1 MCISTQD
8 KGSQGNNTSLRRL
21 SPISDRCFETW
32 LTSNNILRPKCY
44 CIPTTL
50 VSRLCESSMLY
61 SFIIIG
67 KPWEVWGG
75 GRTVQDMIIVLT
87 TKIKILHW
95 WSLVWHYYATCTVLH
110 TSKNICAACS
120 LDLFPL
126 CTSFLI
132 LRGWGPSCTLV
143 LRILSVS
150 EVPTTSS
157 SSFHRLYVI
166 WQQSQRLGP

>member
-1 MCISTQD
+1 MLLYSNYPCFQVMWKQYVIFIHHHWT
-8 KGSQGNNTSLRRL
+8 TSLGR
-21 SPISDRCFETW
+21 F
-32 LTSNNILRPKCY
+32 
-44 CIPTTL
+44 
-50 VSRLCESSMLY
+50 
-61 SFIIIG
+61 
-67 KPWEVWGG
+67 GG
-75 GRTVQDMIIVLT
+75 GEQDMIIVLT

-157 SSFHRLYVI
+157 SSLHSISSLVCHLPAISTSWTLTCFHPLKPALNSI
-166 WQQSQRLGP
+166 IST